1 MLSLL
6 NPFIFVPKYS
16 IPSINDLFKFTVS
29 LTLTDTQANSKS
41 GMRQNANHS
50 VDDNQIK
57 HTYYLNPVN
66 NTTTQLKV
74 DDVDLHETDN
84 INDETRSENHSDSE
98 TILYAGGG
106 ILASSDMNAEFDGL
120 CDEQKEIYA
129 LSFVVEDGGEK
140 LSEFFRAN
148 GQPLTGVALGAVKKL
163 LGGRAAVIFGEEYD
177 MFDSE
182 NESVSF
188 VASKIEALDSE
199 FSKLVSSEKISLV
212 SGKYIAE
219 NKEKFI

>member
-1 MLSLL
+1 MIQYFLERPYLILLMVALVVLTVFVCIKAGQASSRHSKEVEKIMKKLKEENILRNEFSVLTDSLVE
-6 NPFIFVPKYS
+6 NS
-16 IPSINDLFKFTVS
+16 DPSRLFKGVALNLQKKVS
-29 LTLTDTQANSKS
+29 DA
-41 GMRQNANHS
+41 
-50 VDDNQIK
+50 
-57 HTYYLNPVN
+57 
-66 NTTTQLKV
+66 
-74 DDVDLHETDN
+74 
-84 INDETRSENHSDSE
+84 
-98 TILYAGGG
+98 
-106 ILASSDMNAEFDGL
+106 SDMNAEFDGL

>member
-1 MLSLL
+1 MIQYFLERPYLILL
-6 NPFIFVPKYS
+6 MVALVVLTVFVCIKAGQAS
-16 IPSINDLFKFTVS
+16 SRHSKEVEKIMKKLKEENILRNEFSALTAELVENSDPSRLFKGVALNLQKKVS
-29 LTLTDTQANSKS
+29 DA
-41 GMRQNANHS
+41 
-50 VDDNQIK
+50 
-57 HTYYLNPVN
+57 
-66 NTTTQLKV
+66 
-74 DDVDLHETDN
+74 
-84 INDETRSENHSDSE
+84 
-98 TILYAGGG
+98 
-106 ILASSDMNAEFDGL
+106 SDMNAEFDGL

-148 GQPLTGVALGAVKKL
+148 GQPLTGVALGAAKKL

>member
-1 MLSLL
+1 MIQYFLERPYLILLMVALVVLTVFVCIKAGQASSRHSKEVEKIMKKLKEENILRNEFSALTDSLVE
-6 NPFIFVPKYS
+6 NS
-16 IPSINDLFKFTVS
+16 DPSRLFKGVALNLQKKVS
-29 LTLTDTQANSKS
+29 DA
-41 GMRQNANHS
+41 
-50 VDDNQIK
+50 
-57 HTYYLNPVN
+57 
-66 NTTTQLKV
+66 
-74 DDVDLHETDN
+74 
-84 INDETRSENHSDSE
+84 
-98 TILYAGGG
+98 
-106 ILASSDMNAEFDGL
+106 SDMNAEFDGL

-163 LGGRAAVIFGEEYD
+163 LGGRAAVIFSEEYD